1 VTLDPRL
8 VLGLGNPGSE
18 YADTRHNIGWRCLAE
33 LSRRGRFGKER
44 REGPAR
50 VRSGS
55 IDGLD
60 VVLARPMTYVNLS
73 GRAGLHLVRR
83 LGVEVEDVVVVH
95 DEIDLPFGRLRLRR
109 GGSAGGH
116 NGVKSLIAS
125 WQTDDFI
132 RVRIGVGRPPNRVDA
147 ADHVLE
153 DFTPEEEERAGELVV
168 RAADAVIAILTDG
181 LDAAMNRFN
190 RRPDA

>member
-1 VTLDPRL
+1 VSPAPRL

-18 YADTRHNIGWRCLAE
+18 YADTRHNIGWRGLAE
-33 LSRRGRFGKER
+33 LARRGRFGKEKR
-44 REGPAR
+44 DGPAR
-50 VRSGS
+50 IRTGS
-55 IDGLD
+55 IDGCE

-73 GRAGLHLVRR
+73 GRAGVHLVRR
-83 LGVEVEDVVVVH
+83 LGIAVQDVIVVH
-95 DEIDLPFGRLRLRR
+95 DEIDLPFGRLRVRR

-132 RVRIGVGRPPNRVDA
+132 RVRIGVGRPPDSVDA
-147 ADHVLE
+147 ADHVLDE
-153 DFTPEEEERAGELVV
+153 FTPEEEARVDGLVA
-168 RAADAVIAILTDG
+168 RAADAVVAILEDG
-181 LDAAMNRFN
+181 PDAAMNRFN